1 MLDPIPRA
9 VLFIFIP
16 FTFNNT
22 NSFFST
28 KSMFGFNKKKHR
40 PNIRLKRD
48 EDEDAKPSVQHPPQP
63 NIKNKPKKS
72 KSKKS
77 DKSDHDHSKE
87 SMPKLSF
94 DDEMK
99 AEADFK
105 VKKSSISRKLVRERE
120 REKSKQIKDVLVV
133 DELKEDE
140 EFIVMDDM
148 DLDGEPDNSTH
159 KSLPNPV
166 SHVIPDAH
174 AIHKA
179 RKKRELARMQQESE
193 HSYIPVKDR
202 NFNHD
207 KVYKSNNSRLIREE
221 DDSGDERIDMKVHT
235 EEDNVDEIHIEDE
248 KDEEFLQWE
257 KEQMKK
263 GSLIN
268 TGTELVSN
276 NQAYT
281 EKPKGTKLAANDYI
295 PKYILPEISIDA
307 ISNEITGELN
317 SLRSLTGESERDLE
331 SSERAMETCEQN
343 ISKYEQQ
350 VAGLSSAFQFYQETK
365 CFINDYS
372 KLLSLK
378 IESIEQVE
386 NDIYSLFQK
395 RCNDAREIRR
405 SQQQRLSV
413 QVGVIKGHSDNRYM
427 QTYDVPNHCPHSDEE
442 VEQEFVE
449 KYNEIVD
456 KSEAVMTDVRT
467 EYSEITF
474 VKQQF
479 EKWKHQQGESYRNA
493 YITQCL
499 PLVFSPLIR
508 LEMLGWNPIQPSC
521 PNFEEYS
528 WFLSLMT
535 YGTTEGHDP
544 SKNDPD
550 TNLIPIII
558 NKVLLPKVTKL
569 IKCCWDPFST
579 QQTMRLVS
587 FLKLLFEDYV
597 IPNKKSPEMEN
608 LIKGIQHEIE
618 QLIIH
623 EAFLPFTA
631 DRSSNTD
638 SKIER
643 FLSFQYIKCI
653 KILKNILLWEEVL
666 PTDLVFKLS
675 VDSLLNRHIVAFLQT
690 SPNYLENVE
699 KIDMVIKTLPVAWF
713 EKSDKLLSQLNSF
726 ATYLASL
733 VQTIERKQ
741 TQCAND
747 ADKKLHKTAMR
758 RVMSMLLRINAMDL
772 VRKAAT
778 NNS

>member
-1 MLDPIPRA
+1 
-9 VLFIFIP
+9 
-16 FTFNNT
+16 
-22 NSFFST
+22 
-28 KSMFGFNKKKHR
+28 MFGFNKKKHR
-40 PNIRLKRD
+40 PNIRLKRED
-48 EDEDAKPSVQHPPQP
+48 EEDAKPPITPAQLSV
-63 NIKNKPKKS
+63 KS
-72 KSKKS
+72 KSKKAKSKKSEKSS
-77 DKSDHDHSKE
+77 DRDLPKE

-94 DDEMK
+94 DDEMQ

-120 REKSKQIKDVLVV
+120 REKSKKIKDVLVV
-133 DELKEDE
+133 DELKDDE

-148 DLDGEPDNSTH
+148 DLDGEPDNGEYHALS
-159 KSLPNPV
+159 KVPQL
-166 SHVIPDAH
+166 IPDAH

-179 RKKRELARMQQESE
+179 RKKRELARQQHESE
-193 HSYIPVKDR
+193 HSYIPIKDR
-202 NFNHD
+202 SLNHV
-207 KVYKSNNSRLIREE
+207 KVYKECNSRLVREE

-235 EEDNVDEIHIEDE
+235 EEDTIDEIHMEE
-248 KDEEFLQWE
+248 ERDEEFLQWE

-263 GSLIN
+263 GSSIN
-268 TGTELVSN
+268 TGTELLSN

-281 EKPKGTKLAANDYI
+281 EKPKSTKIAANDYI
-295 PKYILPEISIDA
+295 PKFVLPEISIDA
-307 ISNEITGELN
+307 ISNELNGELE
-317 SLRSLTGESERDLE
+317 SLRSLTAESGHDLE
-331 SSERAMETCEQN
+331 SSERAMENCEQN
-343 ISKYEQQ
+343 ISKYEQH
-350 VAGLSSAFQFYQETK
+350 VADLSSAFEFYQETK

-378 IESIEQVE
+378 IESIEHVE
-386 NDIYSLFQK
+386 NDIYSLFEK
-395 RCNDAREIRR
+395 RCNDSRDVRR

-413 QVGVIKGHSDNRYM
+413 QVGVIKGQPDNKFS
-427 QTYDVPNHCPHSDEE
+427 QTQEIPTKCPQSDEE

-449 KYNEIVD
+449 NYNEIVD
-456 KSEAVMTDVRT
+456 KSENVMCDVRS

-544 SKNDPD
+544 SANDPD

-579 QQTMRLVS
+579 QQTLRLVS

-597 IPNKKSPEMEN
+597 IPNKKSAEMDN

-638 SKIER
+638 AKIER
-643 FLSFQYIKCI
+643 FLSFQYIKCV
-653 KILKNILLWEEVL
+653 KILKNILLWEGLL
-666 PTDLVFKLS
+666 PSDLLFKLS

-690 SPNYLENVE
+690 SLNYMENVE
-699 KIDMVIKTLPVAWF
+699 KIDMIIKTLPVSWF
-713 EKSDKLLSQLNSF
+713 EKSDKLLPQLNSF

-747 ADKKLHKTAMR
+747 ADRKIHKTAMR

-778 NNS
+778 SNA